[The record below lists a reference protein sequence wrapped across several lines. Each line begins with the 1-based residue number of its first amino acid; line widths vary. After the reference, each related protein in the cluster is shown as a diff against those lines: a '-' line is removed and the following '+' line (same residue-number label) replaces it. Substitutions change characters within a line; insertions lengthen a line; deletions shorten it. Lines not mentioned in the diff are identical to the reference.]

1 METPVN
7 ERKPG
12 KPGLAWPGLGGW
24 NLYFLAKFILVWLGY
39 LNFQAVPNLVFAAAL
54 LLPVS
59 SALLLPRKLLALPAG
74 VALLYHD
81 TWLPPFARLLAQPG
95 VLNFSAE
102 YLLELAG
109 RFIDWTLVGV
119 LFVFVVAALYLSRW
133 LRLTTFTLVGLGWLA
148 SGGLPDM
155 AGQPAVAAVARE
167 QPRHAVPASPGREAD
182 SATLDEYLQRFYG
195 DEAGRRTEFQP
206 PPAAAAP
213 FDLLLVN
220 ICSLAWDDLEAVG
233 MKDNTLFRQM
243 DIVFD
248 HFNSAT
254 SYSGPAAIRLLRA
267 SCGQSSHSGLYDHA
281 ANQCL
286 LFDNLRRLG
295 FDSALALNHDGKFD
309 DFLGEVRRQG
319 GMPAPALD
327 GSSFRRALVN
337 FDGSPIW
344 RDREVLERWWQH
356 RQGQDSGRVAL
367 LYNTVTLHDG
377 NRLVRADGGTQ
388 RVDYRALAQRLLE
401 DLNAFIDQ
409 LERSGRRVV
418 LVIVPEHG
426 AGLHGDRM
434 QIAGMREIPSPS
446 ITHVP
451 VGIKLIGMGSAARD
465 EPLHVG
471 APSSYLALSEIIA
484 RLSVM
489 SPVDDG
495 AGIDRHALV
504 ADLPQ
509 TAPVAENAG
518 TVVLE
523 YGGMSY
529 VRIQEQGEWLPYPH
543 RSQ

>member
-1 METPVN
+1 M
-7 ERKPG
+7 
-12 KPGLAWPGLGGW
+12 
-24 NLYFLAKFILVWLGY
+24 
-39 LNFQAVPNLVFAAAL
+39 
-54 LLPVS
+54 
-59 SALLLPRKLLALPAG
+59 
-74 VALLYHD
+74 
-81 TWLPPFARLLAQPG
+81 
-95 VLNFSAE
+95 
-102 YLLELAG
+102 
-109 RFIDWTLVGV
+109 
-119 LFVFVVAALYLSRW
+119 
-133 LRLTTFTLVGLGWLA
+133 
-148 SGGLPDM
+148 
-155 AGQPAVAAVARE
+155 
-167 QPRHAVPASPGREAD
+167 
-182 SATLDEYLQRFYG
+182 
-195 DEAGRRTEFQP
+195 
-206 PPAAAAP
+206 
-213 FDLLLVN
+213 
-220 ICSLAWDDLEAVG
+220 
-233 MKDNTLFRQM
+233 
-243 DIVFD
+243 
-248 HFNSAT
+248 
-254 SYSGPAAIRLLRA
+254 
-267 SCGQSSHSGLYDHA
+267 
-281 ANQCL
+281 
-286 LFDNLRRLG
+286 
-295 FDSALALNHDGKFD
+295 
-309 DFLGEVRRQG
+309 
-319 GMPAPALD
+319 
-327 GSSFRRALVN
+327 
-337 FDGSPIW
+337 
-344 RDREVLERWWQH
+344 
-356 RQGQDSGRVAL
+356 
-367 LYNTVTLHDG
+367 
-377 NRLVRADGGTQ
+377 RADGGTQ

-495 AGIDRHALV
+495 GAGIDRHALV